1 LHHEAGSCVPDF
13 SEELS
18 TFFLRVQK
26 ERKNKALYKGSWL
39 LRHTGG
45 RKGLMPR
52 W

>member
-1 LHHEAGSCVPDF
+1 MKQAAVF
-13 SEELS
+13 QISEELS
-18 TFFLRVQK
+18 TFFFRVQK
-26 ERKNKALYKGSWL
+26 ERNNKALYKGSWL